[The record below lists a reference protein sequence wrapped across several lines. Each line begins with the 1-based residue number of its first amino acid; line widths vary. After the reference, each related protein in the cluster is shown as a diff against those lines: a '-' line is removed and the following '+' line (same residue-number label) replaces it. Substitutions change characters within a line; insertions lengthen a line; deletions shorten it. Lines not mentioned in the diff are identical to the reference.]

1 MNEENGRD
9 KLSVPFLLFFRQILN
24 HNENLIKKKKTRNK
38 YGKEKP
44 YKQKRYDKENYIRE
58 ELKRRD
64 IEMMGRDDND
74 GKV

>member
-1 MNEENGRD
+1 MTRYFTNITLQNTRIRRYERKSNKD
-9 KLSVPFLLFFRQILN
+9 KQY
-24 HNENLIKKKKTRNK
+24 KKTKINN
-38 YGKEKP
+38 
-44 YKQKRYDKENYIRE
+44 KQKRYDKENYIRE